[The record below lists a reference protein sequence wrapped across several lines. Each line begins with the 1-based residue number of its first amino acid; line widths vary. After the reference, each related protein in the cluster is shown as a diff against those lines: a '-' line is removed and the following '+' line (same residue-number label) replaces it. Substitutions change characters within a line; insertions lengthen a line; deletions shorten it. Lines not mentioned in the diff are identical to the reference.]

1 MSITLEFYKEKI
13 ENFESMSFEERRKAV
28 TDLKLDDKQ
37 HNKATLKGIFRVK
50 PAKLAV
56 SEYSFKNRFGK
67 HVDCYTLKQCVPMRK
82 IGEPSPAQLKARQ
95 RLPLLAKLKSD
106 QGKVSAKAGSWLEQE
121 PLFLDTETTG
131 LDDQA
136 QIIEIAILNAA
147 GQVLLC
153 QRIKPTVEIGERAQ
167 EVHGISAADLED
179 CPSWSEVAG
188 EVQRILVGRMV
199 VIFNADY
206 DTRLLKQTAAAHGDS
221 LDWLENCKFYCAMRL
236 AAKFYGA
243 TNKYGTISLAN
254 ACIEAG
260 VAWKG
265 AAHSAEAD
273 TLATLDLVKTIAE
286 FHEKIVIQLEALEK
300 QFNAKEEK
308 GQS

>member
-13 ENFESMSFEERRKAV
+13 ENFESMSFEERRKTV
-28 TDLKLDDKQ
+28 TALKLDDKQ

-67 HVDCYTLKQCVPMRK
+67 HVDCYTLKQCVPMREMR
-82 IGEPSPAQLKARQ
+82 EPSLAQLKARQ
-95 RLPLLAKLKSD
+95 RLPLLAMLKTE
-106 QGKVSAKAGSWLEQE
+106 QGRVSAKACSWLEQE

-136 QIIEIAILNAA
+136 QIIEIAILDASGN
-147 GQVLLC
+147 VLLC
-153 QRIKPTVEIGERAQ
+153 QRIKPTVEINEGAQ
-167 EVHGISAADLED
+167 SIHGINATDLENY
-179 CPSWSEVAG
+179 PSWPEVAG
-188 EVQRILVGRMV
+188 EVQQILDGKTVI
-199 VIFNADY
+199 IFNADY
-206 DTRLLKQTAAAHGDS
+206 DTRLLKQTANAYGDN
-221 LDWLENCKFYCAMRL
+221 LDWLTNCTFLCAMHL
-236 AAKFYGA
+236 AARMYGA
-243 TNKYGTISLAN
+243 TNKYGTISLIN

-273 TLATLDLVKTIAE
+273 TQATLDLVKNIA
-286 FHEKIVIQLEALEK
+286 
-300 QFNAKEEK
+300 QFNTDINEK
-308 GQS
+308 LKKLT